1 MMKENLLISLNGDLL
16 YILKEWRFYMRSK
29 FFLIVLICFVFVI
42 GYWERVEGAE
52 FMDFG
57 PYQGKVVD
65 IDTKEPVEGAVVFV
79 SWRQSH
85 FFGGST
91 FIDAQETLTDKNG
104 EFHLP
109 GIWAFNPWK
118 RLVSDALM
126 IIYKSGYQPIITG
139 AWKKWKEFDPLSGP
153 PTRKYVLKVEDGKP
167 VMILKKL
174 TIEER
179 KRASAS
185 DPSTTDIPGEKKKLL
200 LQEINKDYNFKYPS
214 KRR

>member
-29 FFLIVLICFVFVI
+29 SFLIILICFVFII

-65 IDTKEPVEGAVVFV
+65 VDTKEPIEGGVVLVEW
-79 SWRQSH
+79 SQNH

-91 FIDAQETLTDKNG
+91 LIDVQETLTDKNG
-104 EFHLP
+104 DFYLP
-109 GIWAFNPWK
+109 GIWVFNPWK

-126 IIYKSGYQPIITG
+126 IIYKSGSQPIITG

-153 PTRKYVLKVEDGKP
+153 PIRKYVLEVENEKA
-167 VMILKKL
+167 VMTLKKL

-179 KRASAS
+179 KQLSIY
-185 DPSTTDIPGEKKKLL
+185 DPTSGDIPREKKKLL
-200 LQEINKDYNFKYPS
+200 LQEVNKDYVFKYPS
-214 KRR
+214 KKR